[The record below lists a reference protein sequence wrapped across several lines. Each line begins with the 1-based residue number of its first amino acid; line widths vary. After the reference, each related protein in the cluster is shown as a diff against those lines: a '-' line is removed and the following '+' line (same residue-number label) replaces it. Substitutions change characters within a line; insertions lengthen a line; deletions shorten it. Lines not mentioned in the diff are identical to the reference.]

1 MFVCHAGDNHMKGRI
16 TCPACGQQFIKET
29 TQQTPTL
36 SVHCPHCN
44 HHFVVK
50 IPSQQAN
57 DKEQC
62 MMDDDSVDC
71 TWEEYGEPRKT
82 ILSSTKRRTDKPK
95 IAAFLLFIVVIM
107 GLGSAVIPDT
117 FIDGSL
123 DLLAVAGVSSQITIE
138 ILNQT
143 GVPQEGYKIIGPS
156 GLNATT
162 NASGILISNHLPVGE
177 YRIRIYS
184 SSENA
189 SMEHMQTDVLVFP
202 FNLASYE
209 FIVDT
214 STTPVSLEK
223 TNTSLTWCSGILI
236 ILSIIVLIG
245 VISSWRRQYSDVA
258 LVGALVGIFTLGFYL
273 LGVLLSIIALILIYK
288 SKEEFE
294 DGKKGKSF

>member
-50 IPSQQAN
+50 IPTQKAN
-57 DKEQC
+57 DTGSCVNDE
-62 MMDDDSVDC
+62 DSVDC

-82 ILSSTKRRTDKPK
+82 ILSSTRRRTDKPK
-95 IAAFLLFIVVIM
+95 IAAFLLFIVVVM
-107 GLGSAVIPDT
+107 GLSSAVIPDT

-123 DLLAVAGVSSQITIE
+123 DLLAFAGVSSQIKIE
-138 ILNQT
+138 VLNQT
-143 GVPQEGYKIIGPS
+143 GVPQEGYQIIGPS

-162 NASGILISNHLPVGE
+162 NASGKLISNQLPVGE
-177 YRIRIYS
+177 YTIQIHS
-184 SSENA
+184 SSTNT
-189 SMEHMQTDVLVFP
+189 SKEHMQTDVLVFP

-214 STTPVSLEK
+214 TSTPVTLDK

-236 ILSIIVLIG
+236 ILSVIVLIG

-273 LGVLLSIIALILIYK
+273 LAVILSVVALILIYK

>member
-1 MFVCHAGDNHMKGRI
+1 MKGRI

-29 TQQTPTL
+29 AQQTPTL
-36 SVHCPHCN
+36 SVLCPYCN

-50 IPSQQAN
+50 IPTHTST
-57 DKEQC
+57 DKEKC
-62 MMDDDSVDC
+62 VEDEESVDC

-82 ILSSTKRRTDKPK
+82 ILSSTKPRTDKPK
-95 IAAFLLFIVVIM
+95 IAAILLVIVVIM
-107 GLGSAVIPDT
+107 GLSSAIIPDT

-123 DLLAVAGVSSQITIE
+123 DILALAGVSSQITIE
-138 ILNQT
+138 VKNQT
-143 GVPQEGYKIIGPS
+143 GVPQENYQIIGPG
-156 GLNATT
+156 GLNGTT
-162 NASGILISNHLPVGE
+162 NASGKLTSNELPVGE
-177 YRIRIYS
+177 YMIRIYS
-184 SSENA
+184 SSVNA
-189 SMEHMQTDVLVFP
+189 SLEPMHTDVLVFP
-202 FNLASYE
+202 FSLSSYK

-214 STTPVSLEK
+214 TKTPVSLVK

-245 VISSWRRQYSDVA
+245 AISTWRRQYSDVA

-273 LGVLLSIIALILIYK
+273 LGVLFSIIALLFIYK